1 LVSGSGD
8 STVKIWNLVGILL
21 KKKKIFKDGE
31 CLYTLQGHVNSV
43 LKVSFICESLQVLS
57 GFYNLIKVGG
67 DGLIKLWNYK
77 KNICTTT
84 IDKHQGKI
92 WAMDVK
98 DD

>member
-1 LVSGSGD
+1 
-8 STVKIWNLVGILL
+8 
-21 KKKKIFKDGE
+21 
-31 CLYTLQGHVNSV
+31 
-43 LKVSFICESLQVLS
+43 
-57 GFYNLIKVGG
+57 VGG

>member
-8 STVKIWNLVGILL
+8 STVKIWNLV
-21 KKKKIFKDGE
+21 DGE

-57 GFYNLIKVGG
+57 VGG